1 MTEKTL
7 ATFKIETEQWKA
19 FQAKAGN
26 ASGILKEFI
35 TAYLEDKIS
44 IQPDGSIDTLAG
56 LDEKI
61 EAVLDRVMTG
71 RLNEV
76 RDELGKFT
84 ASLAA

>member
-35 TAYLEDKIS
+35 TAYLEDRIT

-76 RDELGKFT
+76 TNQLGKLS
-84 ASLAA
+84 ACLGS